1 MACLERPRERLPDC
15 PPPHQVVHKLLERLT
30 MLCDDDPVLRKLQKG
45 PLAVWAS
52 LILEALAGCADAPA
66 GVAGVAG
73 VAGAVAGAEGADGE
87 SCALQVAL
95 VRLLRL
101 FIQMLPRALLP
112 NKEAILPPLGAQL
125 LRAVRL
131 HERTL
136 EATEP
141 GGAMGLWNAP
151 SRYDSDG
158 ETEGADALAAE
169 LLDVFSA
176 LADSSTFHRLLT
188 PALPDLFHMCI

>member
-1 MACLERPRERLPDC
+1 MSAYRTA
-15 PPPHQVVHKLLERLT
+15 PPYQVVHKLLERLT
-30 MLCDDDPVLRKLQKG
+30 MLCADDPVLRQLQKG

-73 VAGAVAGAEGADGE
+73 AVAGADDE

-136 EATEP
+136 EAMEP

-158 ETEGADALAAE
+158 ETEGAEALAAE

>member
-1 MACLERPRERLPDC
+1 MSAYRTA
-15 PPPHQVVHKLLERLT
+15 PPYQVVHKLLERLT
-30 MLCDDDPVLRKLQKG
+30 MLCADDPVLRKLQKG

-73 VAGAVAGAEGADGE
+73 AVAGADDE

-136 EATEP
+136 EAMEP

-158 ETEGADALAAE
+158 ETEGAEALAAE

>member
-1 MACLERPRERLPDC
+1 MPTGL

-30 MLCDDDPVLRKLQKG
+30 MLCADDPVLRKLQKG

-73 VAGAVAGAEGADGE
+73 AVAGAEGADGE
-87 SCALQVAL
+87 CCALQVAL

-136 EATEP
+136 EAMEP
-141 GGAMGLWNAP
+141 GGAMGPWNAP

-188 PALPDLFHMCI
+188 PALPNLFHMCF

>member
-1 MACLERPRERLPDC
+1 MSAYRTA
-15 PPPHQVVHKLLERLT
+15 PPYQVVHKLLERLT
-30 MLCDDDPVLRKLQKG
+30 MLCADDPVLRKLQKG

-73 VAGAVAGAEGADGE
+73 VAGAVAGAGDE

-136 EATEP
+136 EAMEP

-188 PALPDLFHMCI
+188 PALPDLFHLCI

>member
-1 MACLERPRERLPDC
+1 MSAYRTA
-15 PPPHQVVHKLLERLT
+15 PPYQVVHKLLERLT
-30 MLCDDDPVLRKLQKG
+30 MLCADDPVLRKLQKG

-73 VAGAVAGAEGADGE
+73 AVAGADDE

-136 EATEP
+136 EVMEP

-158 ETEGADALAAE
+158 ETEGAEALAAE

>member
-1 MACLERPRERLPDC
+1 MSAYRTA
-15 PPPHQVVHKLLERLT
+15 PPYQVVHKLLERLT
-30 MLCDDDPVLRKLQKG
+30 MLCADDPVLRQLQKG

-73 VAGAVAGAEGADGE
+73 AVAGADDE

-136 EATEP
+136 EAMEP

>member
-73 VAGAVAGAEGADGE
+73 AVAGAEGADGE

-136 EATEP
+136 EAMEP